1 MVADFKVLL
10 IKKVSQIHERIGGF
24 CNTTPPITLFKAYR
38 SNLELNSP

>member
-10 IKKVSQIHERIGGF
+10 IKKISQIHKKTGGF
-24 CNTTPPITLFKAYR
+24 ATPPPITLFKAYR